1 MVSAA
6 ATTEPAQAA
15 PAPAPRR
22 LAVTLGAVLVL
33 AALVIAATGGW
44 LLRGGSA
51 SRAGVSE
58 SSVDAGFARDM
69 STHHTQAVTMA
80 NYERDNTTNSAL
92 QVLAYDI
99 ETSQQFQ
106 LGEMQGWL
114 DAWGYNRESAQQFM
128 SWMSGM
134 HMSVGSNGLMPGMA
148 TPEQMNGL
156 QTLQGNALD
165 VQFLQLMIHH
175 HQGGLPMASYALA
188 HAKTTYVRD
197 MAQSIYNGQTAEIVE
212 MEQLLRQL
220 GASPL
225 PAP

>member
-6 ATTEPAQAA
+6 ATTEPAQAT

-33 AALVIAATGGW
+33 AALVIAATSGW

-51 SRAGVSE
+51 SRAGVGE

-114 DAWGYNRESAQQFM
+114 DAWGYNRESAQQQM

-188 HAKTTYVRD
+188 HAKTTFVRD